1 MKRFDARAFASVC
14 TDKGIPSSRPPAS
27 SFGACKTISCGN
39 ATGEASD
46 GNKYYCDRALVWVGA
61 LAVSKSYT
69 PRGAPLSDS
78 KKRNKKRY
86 KNSKLVK
93 NRTTLRDL
101 LTNPEIQIPRAPK
114 QSRPPIEV
122 RAAAGAHR
130 PSLCEQKLTAALVTR
145 HMSHVTISHVTSPHV
160 PCCSVP
166 FRPQD
171 FPLLRVL
178 LIDLTTSITVAPA
191 RRCHSRG
198 QRKSA
203 SQRHAHPCLHAMEHQ
218 NLAEAIQLME
228 KIMAKLLLR

>member
-1 MKRFDARAFASVC
+1 MLTGRASANR
-14 TDKGIPSSRPPAS
+14 SS
-27 SFGACKTISCGN
+27 
-39 ATGEASD
+39 
-46 GNKYYCDRALVWVGA
+46 
-61 LAVSKSYT
+61 
-69 PRGAPLSDS
+69 
-78 KKRNKKRY
+78 
-86 KNSKLVK
+86 
-93 NRTTLRDL
+93 L
-101 LTNPEIQIPRAPK
+101 LHWSHVTCHTSHVTRHT
-114 QSRPPIEV
+114 S
-122 RAAAGAHR
+122 H
-130 PSLCEQKLTAALVTR
+130 VTR